1 MSDQS
6 GAVRFEA
13 IVHPRGSA
21 ADLVRVADL
30 DLDRLPDAEGEM
42 RVLVDVND
50 CRALLDAGFEVRLQR
65 ALPVQPLAA
74 HQVAADEDVA
84 GWLNEHIRAT
94 GGAAEGS

>member
-1 MSDQS
+1 
-6 GAVRFEA
+6 
-13 IVHPRGSA
+13 
-21 ADLVRVADL
+21 
-30 DLDRLPDAEGEM
+30 
-42 RVLVDVND
+42 VND

-74 HQVAADEDVA
+74 HLVAADEDVA